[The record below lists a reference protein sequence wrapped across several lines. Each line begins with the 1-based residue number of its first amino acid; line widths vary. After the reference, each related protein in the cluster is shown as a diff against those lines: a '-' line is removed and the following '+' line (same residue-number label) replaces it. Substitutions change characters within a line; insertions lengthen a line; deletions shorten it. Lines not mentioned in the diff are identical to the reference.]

1 MDIKRG
7 DLYYADLRPV
17 VGSEQGGI
25 RPVLILQNDIGNKY
39 SPTTIVVAIT
49 SKEKN
54 PIPTHV
60 SIHSDSENGLKTDS
74 TIMLEQLR
82 TVDKKRIKGKIGH
95 LSQKD
100 LYNVMNALKMS
111 LNI

>member
-25 RPVLILQNDIGNKY
+25 RPVLIVQNDIGNKY

-49 SKEKN
+49 SRPKHS
-54 PIPTHV
+54 IPTHV
-60 SIHSDSENGLKTDS
+60 AIHSDDENGLKKDS
-74 TIMLEQLR
+74 IVMLEQLR
-82 TVDKKRIKGKIGH
+82 TVDKSRIKDKIGH
-95 LSQKD
+95 LSQED
-100 LYNVMNALKMS
+100 LYNVMNALKTS
-111 LNI
+111 LNV